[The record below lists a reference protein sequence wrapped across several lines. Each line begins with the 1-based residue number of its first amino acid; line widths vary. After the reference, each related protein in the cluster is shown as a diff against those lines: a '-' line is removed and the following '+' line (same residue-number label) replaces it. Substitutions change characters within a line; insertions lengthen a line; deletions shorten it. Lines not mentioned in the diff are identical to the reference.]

1 MELNIIWFVLIAVL
15 FAGYVVLDGFDL
27 GAGMIHLSAKSDDER
42 RMILN
47 SIGPVW
53 DANEV
58 WLITAGGA
66 LFAAFPDVYA
76 TIFSGFYTALI
87 LFLFMIISRVVSIEF
102 RGKVDSHT
110 WKKLWDIVFNISSYL
125 ICILLGVSLGNIISG
140 IPLAADKEFTGTFF
154 TLIHPYAVLTAI
166 TAVLMLRM
174 HGKIFIAMKTEGAIQ
189 QRISES
195 IAPSLYMFVVAY
207 LAQSIWTWLA
217 YSNITKNFPAFP
229 VWFLFPALIVL
240 SIVVIPAFA
249 KSQNYFRAFIAS
261 SSIIVFNIVIVA
273 VSIYP
278 NLVISK
284 PLPELSLTIF
294 NSSSSPKTL
303 QTMLIIACI
312 GVPLL
317 LLYQIIVYRVFR
329 GKVKFDDSSY

>member
-1 MELNIIWFVLIAVL
+1 MELNIIWFILITVL

-27 GAGMIHLSAKSDDER
+27 GAGMIHLSAKTDEER
-42 RMILN
+42 RMVLN

-87 LFLFMIISRVVSIEF
+87 LFLIMIIGRVISIEF
-102 RGKVDSHT
+102 RGKVDSQT
-110 WKKLWDIVFNISSYL
+110 WKKSWDIIFNLSSYL
-125 ICILLGVSLGNIISG
+125 ICILLGVSLGNIIIG
-140 IPLAADKEFTGTFF
+140 IPISADREYAGTFF
-154 TLIHPYAVLTAI
+154 TLINPYAVLTAI
-166 TAVLMLRM
+166 TAVLALRM
-174 HGKIFIAMKTEGAIQ
+174 HGKIYIAVKTEGAFQ

-195 IAPSLYMFVVAY
+195 IAPSLYMFAVSY
-207 LAQSIWTWLA
+207 LALSVWTWIVYPVA
-217 YSNITKNFPAFP
+217 TKNFIAFP
-229 VWFLFPALIVL
+229 VWFLFPAMIVL
-240 SIVVIPAFA
+240 AIVVIPAFV
-249 KSQNYFRAFIAS
+249 KSQNYFRSFIAS
-261 SSIIVFNIVIVA
+261 SAIIVFNIVITA

-284 PLPELSLTIF
+284 PLPEFSLTIF
-294 NSSSSPKTL
+294 NASSSPKTL
-303 QTMLIIACI
+303 EAMLIIACI

-317 LLYQIIVYRVFR
+317 LLYQIIVYRVFH
-329 GKVKFDDSSY
+329 GKVKFDETSY